1 MKIFQTSFYSEE
13 GKEYAGPNVH
23 AESTDQAK
31 KLAELNNLILR
42 GELEDIKE
50 ITPSFEDELQ
60 EIIDNLYIS
69 ERVLH

>member
-1 MKIFQTSFYSEE
+1 MKIFQTSFYSKE
-13 GKEYAGPNVH
+13 GKEYAGPNIH
-23 AESTDQAK
+23 AQSTNQAK
-31 KLAELNNLILR
+31 QLAELNNLILR